1 MAHKKH
7 SIIALILF
15 GMISNANAEGLFKKI
30 FGRKESPQSPSGIE
44 KRSPAPTDL
53 GTQRSSGRTSLA
65 IPVTSREA
73 ERKDL
78 VQQKAYRLEDQ
89 RKLKAAE
96 RARINQTLDLPD
108 FFGVDGTPNIPTVS
122 TDDGTHLTESFFTG
136 LATHTITEDVTVKG
150 FRLSDLIGENPN
162 LSTIQSVAHTGLVSY
177 LAEHPAFG
185 GNPNRGARPSF
196 FPSYAKM
203 VLETYPNM
211 LPSGELLYP
220 NDHAL
225 QYVISGTMH
234 EQRAGIKF
242 NNQIRFKSAH
252 VALTDRDGNILG
264 PNLYPLYN
272 EDAVEDAEGEIVF
285 TSDKWQEIVNYSK
298 GLEFFA
304 NSNTLFMEPIPD
316 FSAAFNE
323 FHDRQTAETEMR
335 KLTPLSE
342 CYKLMLKLKFKMA
355 RECFGDRKEQLMY
368 RELMEAED
376 YSSLADYRDAAIRGA
391 LAGGIVTE
399 ITGGMDM
406 GSGIGLGALA
416 GALRVAYN
424 RHLGSDDQITEEQMN
439 ALMSFINT
447 YTFAPGADGIIL
459 PKTGQ
464 WMAYEN
470 TILIRYNE
478 SAVLR
483 ETRTRDVNTGKIT
496 RKLTPDIA
504 MTPIDL
510 YGKKRTRN
518 VGYRLKTSEN
528 DRATVGEARA
538 YGHYVEME
546 RAAKRGQGLKR
557 QIETYGPVQQG
568 GKESEDPQPPEFPE
582 EARSQDSQSGA
593 QKRTLPKVSNGI
605 FPKPQPPPVVVTG
618 NAATP
623 KVKSNSDGGMRAQ
636 QPNPLIPALVHED
649 ASSNEYSN
657 LPIPPVP
664 TPQE

>member
-1 MAHKKH
+1 MANKKN
-7 SIIALILF
+7 SIGALVFLLL
-15 GMISNANAEGLFKKI
+15 SANANAESFLKKI
-30 FGRKESPQSPSGIE
+30 FKRKDTTENPSAIE

-53 GTQRSSGRTSLA
+53 GTQRNAGRSNIN

-73 ERKDL
+73 TRKDL
-78 VQQKAYRLEDQ
+78 VQQKAYQLEEQ
-89 RKLKAAE
+89 RRVKAAE

-108 FFGVDGTPNIPTVS
+108 FFGADGAPNIPTV
-122 TDDGTHLTESFFTG
+122 TTEDGTHLTESFFTG
-136 LATHTITEDVTVKG
+136 LATHVVNEDITVKG

-162 LSTIQSVAHTGLVSY
+162 LSTIQSVAHTGLVAY

-225 QYVISGTMH
+225 QYVISGTLQN
-234 EQRAGIKF
+234 QRADINF
-242 NNQIRFKSAH
+242 NNKIRFKSAH
-252 VALTDRDGNILG
+252 IALTDRDGNILG

-304 NSNTLFMEPIPD
+304 NANTLFMEPIPD
-316 FSAAFNE
+316 FTAAFNE
-323 FHDRQTAETEMR
+323 FHDRQTAETELR

-355 RECFGDRKEQLMY
+355 RECFGERKEQLMY

-391 LAGGIVTE
+391 VAGGIVTE

-406 GSGIGLGALA
+406 GTGIGLGALA

-424 RHLGSDDQITEEQMN
+424 RHLAPEDRITEEQMN
-439 ALMSFINT
+439 SLMSFINT

-459 PKTGQ
+459 PKVGQ

-470 TILIRYNE
+470 TVLIRYTE

-483 ETRTRDVNTGKIT
+483 ETRIREAGTGRVS
-496 RKLTPDIA
+496 RKLTPDVA

-510 YGKKRTRN
+510 YGKKRTKN

-528 DRATVGEARA
+528 ERATYGEARA
-538 YGHYVEME
+538 YGHFVEME
-546 RAAKRGQGLKR
+546 RASKRAQGLQR
-557 QIETYGPVQQG
+557 QIDTFGPVQQS
-568 GKESEDPQPPEFPE
+568 GKESQDPQPPEFPE
-582 EARSQDSQSGA
+582 EATSKKRS
-593 QKRTLPKVSNGI
+593 LPKVTSGT
-605 FPKPQPPPVVVTG
+605 FPKPQPPPVVIRSEERV
-618 NAATP
+618 P
-623 KVKSNSDGGMRAQ
+623 KVTTQDGLGLRAQ
-636 QPNPLIPALVHED
+636 YPNPLIPAV
-649 ASSNEYSN
+649 ASDTEVVAPNEFPE
-657 LPIPPVP
+657 LPIPPEP
-664 TPQE
+664 TQN